1 MPRLK
6 LFQQNT
12 FDPPHR
18 RVPCPSIPV
27 WPGCQWFF
35 CWPSSWTLPR
45 SQQDLQLLCLAL
57 VFFSLLEIITVLTN
71 HGIPSLPPSSSLG
84 PSLQRAGP
92 CKLPATFLCTE
103 HSQLRVR
110 SPCLPGPLVTSVQM
124 EQPGLGMFHTEVV
137 PPPRKSPSPNPSLQ
151 GLVNCSDS
159 SPS

>member
-35 CWPSSWTLPR
+35 CWPSSWTLPPK
-45 SQQDLQLLCLAL
+45 SAGLAAPL
-57 VFFSLLEIITVLTN
+57 PEIITVLTN

-92 CKLPATFLCTE
+92 CKLPATSLCME

-110 SPCLPGPLVTSVQM
+110 SPCLPGPLVISVQM
-124 EQPGLGMFHTEVV
+124 EQPGLGVFHTEVV